1 MKRLAVILLACLTLP
16 APALEVIGNV
26 ITLNEAEMQQCREEG
41 GCVLASR
48 GEIMRVIE
56 DQSRKMAGS
65 CGNRT

>member
-1 MKRLAVILLACLTLP
+1 MKRILVILLACLTMP
-16 APALEVIGNV
+16 APAFEVVGNA
-26 ITLNEAEMQQCREEG
+26 ITLNEREVQQCREEG

-48 GEIMRVIE
+48 GEIMKLIE